1 YTRIEEPYGKSRCSG
16 SVQRLFAVTIDFYP
30 TLSRTIKSLD
40 PHTPAGRMAVYD
52 RARQM
57 LVSQLRA
64 RNTTPSEA
72 SAKQSALESAIERIE
87 TETAKADNLLSA
99 AAGAAAKTGVVR

>member
-1 YTRIEEPYGKSRCSG
+1 M
-16 SVQRLFAVTIDFYP
+16 TIDFYP

-87 TETAKADNLLSA
+87 TENCEGRQSVKRGGRCCGENRRSPDAPRLNSGHANQI
-99 AAGAAAKTGVVR
+99 R